1 MTPSA
6 HALPAPVSGTLIVR
20 QLRQADTL
28 SVGRDGGGE
37 YVV

>member
-6 HALPAPVSGTLIVR
+6 HALPAPGSGPFIVR
-20 QLRQADTL
+20 QLRQAGTL